1 MMEAIMKK
9 NEEFMETVVIGA
21 GCFWCV
27 EAMLSK
33 FKGIH
38 DIQPGY
44 AGGNTDLPTY
54 KEVYTDNTGHA
65 EVVKVTFDNRLISV
79 ENIFRLFFLIHD
91 PTTLNAQGDDIGT
104 RYRSIILP
112 IDEDQNQAAIFIK
125 NEISKAAI
133 WDNPIVTEVKML
145 DKFYPAE
152 IEHKNY
158 FELHPEVAYCQA
170 VIAPKVLK
178 LRKEFSDYLKK

>member
-1 MMEAIMKK
+1 MMNK
-9 NEEFMETVVIGA
+9 NEEFMETIVIGA

-27 EAMLSK
+27 EAMLNT

-38 DIQPGY
+38 DIEPGY
-44 AGGNTDLPTY
+44 AGGHTENPTY

-65 EVVKVTFDNRLISV
+65 EVVKVTFDNRLVSV
-79 ENIFRLFFLIHD
+79 EDIFRLFFLIHD
-91 PTTLNAQGDDIGT
+91 PTTLNAQGGDVGT

-112 IDEDQNQAAIFIK
+112 IDKDQQKVAISIK
-125 NEISKAAI
+125 KEIAKAGI
-133 WDNPIVTEVKML
+133 WDNPIVTEIKML
-145 DKFYPAE
+145 DHFYPAE

-158 FELHPEVAYCQA
+158 FKLHPEVAYCQA

-178 LRKEFSDYLKK
+178 VRKEFADYLKK

>member
-1 MMEAIMKK
+1 MKNNK
-9 NEEFMETVVIGA
+9 EFLDSIVIGA

-27 EAMLSK
+27 EAMLGK

-38 DIQPGY
+38 EIQPGY
-44 AGGNTDLPTY
+44 TGGNTDNPTY
-54 KEVYTDNTGHA
+54 KEVYTDKTGHA
-65 EVVKVTFDNRLISV
+65 EVVKITFDSRLISLEDILRV
-79 ENIFRLFFLIHD
+79 FFLIHD
-91 PTTLNAQGDDIGT
+91 PTTLNAQGGDVGT

-112 IDEDQNQAAIFIK
+112 ADEDQQDAAILIK

-133 WDNPIVTEVKML
+133 WDDPIVTEIKML
-145 DKFYPAE
+145 DHFYPAE
-152 IEHKNY
+152 VEHKNY

-178 LRKEFSDYLKK
+178 VRKEFADHLKK

>member
-1 MMEAIMKK
+1 MSKTNK
-9 NEEFMETVVIGA
+9 DSLETIVFGA

-27 EAMLSK
+27 EAMLNK
-33 FKGIH
+33 FKAIH

-44 AGGNTDLPTY
+44 AGGKTKNPTY
-54 KEVYTDNTGHA
+54 KEVYTDTTGHA
-65 EVVKVTFDNRLISV
+65 EVVKVIFDNSRLSIEDV
-79 ENIFRLFFLIHD
+79 IRLFFLIHD

-112 IDEDQNQAAIFIK
+112 VNEDQKEAALSIK
-125 NEISKAAI
+125 NEMNKAGI
-133 WDNPIVTEVKML
+133 WDSSITTEIKML
-145 DKFYPAE
+145 DHFYPAE

-178 LRKEFSDYLKK
+178 VRKEFVDYLDR